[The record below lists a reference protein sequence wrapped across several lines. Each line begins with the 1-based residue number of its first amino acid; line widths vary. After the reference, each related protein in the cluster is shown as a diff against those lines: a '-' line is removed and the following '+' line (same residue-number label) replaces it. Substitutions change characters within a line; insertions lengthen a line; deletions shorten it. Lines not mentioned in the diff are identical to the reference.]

1 MAELSNTNYI
11 GYREERV
18 IAQFR
23 GYSLFLSE
31 EDKLK

>member
-11 GYREERV
+11 GYCEERV

-23 GYSLFLSE
+23 GYCLSLSE
-31 EDKLK
+31 EDKSK